1 MLEWLTPSR
10 AHCPTI
16 GNEGC
21 PRSTISRRRP
31 RFMDQTSPPRNPAP
45 PSTGRSPGAGWQ
57 SGRPRSWLSGPDR
70 CRTHRR
76 HPRSGPSSRLESGP
90 GGTSCRAASW
100 ATVSSP
106 FTASRATPALNARLC
121 FLLPCAMSF
130 SFQTATAALSLG
142 AELSLIYLSSFLGPP
157 QSEPFMYSCILMGRT
172 QKQRKI
178 EVLVGGRFGYNQ
190 VRSGGGGIRPAETT
204 ALPSLVDRRTSLPT
218 VLRVPAFSSGATIIV
233 PKKG

>member
-45 PSTGRSPGAGWQ
+45 PSVGRSPGAGWQ
-57 SGRPRSWLSGPDR
+57 SGRPRSWLSGPGR
-70 CRTHRR
+70 CRRR
-76 HPRSGPSSRLESGP
+76 RRRLRSGLSSKLESGP

-130 SFQTATAALSLG
+130 SFQTATAALTLKEQNSHL
-142 AELSLIYLSSFLGPP
+142 ATCPVSWVHLIYTPDATL
-157 QSEPFMYSCILMGRT
+157 QATASEIDT
-172 QKQRKI
+172 
-178 EVLVGGRFGYNQ
+178 V
-190 VRSGGGGIRPAETT
+190 
-204 ALPSLVDRRTSLPT
+204 ALPR
-218 VLRVPAFSSGATIIV
+218 G
-233 PKKG
+233 